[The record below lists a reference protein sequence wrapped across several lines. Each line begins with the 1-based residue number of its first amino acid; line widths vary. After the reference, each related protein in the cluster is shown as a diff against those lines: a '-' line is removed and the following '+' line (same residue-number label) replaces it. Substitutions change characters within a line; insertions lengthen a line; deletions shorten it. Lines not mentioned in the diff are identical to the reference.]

1 MNIKAYLFCILALAL
16 VAPPFLSYAQDEAK
30 LPYSVIMEY
39 QALFESLEHLERIL
53 PSMIVASTD
62 PKIPPQTIEFKII
75 ESGNWQTFHPD
86 EYGEIEFPV
95 RPDWADRTLLT
106 NQPKGTLQ
114 LAVGYAARPLDK
126 TSMTYQELLG
136 LVSQFQEAL
145 TALADMRGN
154 DPPEIKGLTMQF
166 PEGSNAAVHI
176 LSAKRKQ
183 TIKPYSTGAVVIRY
197 KDALWKENPTVE
209 FDALPIGIVPLQ

>member
-1 MNIKAYLFCILALAL
+1 MFALASM
-16 VAPPFLSYAQDEAK
+16 PSIGFAQDEAR
-30 LPYSVIMEY
+30 LSYSVIMEY
-39 QALFESLEHLERIL
+39 QALFESLEHLERIS

-62 PKIPPQTIEFKII
+62 PKILPQTIEFRII
-75 ESGNWQTFHPD
+75 ESGDWQTFQPN
-86 EYGEIEFPV
+86 EYGEIEFPA

-114 LAVGYAARPLDK
+114 LAVGYAARPLES

-145 TALADMRGN
+145 SALAKMRGKT
-154 DPPEIKGLTMQF
+154 PPEIKGLTIQL

-183 TIKPYSTGAVVIRY
+183 TIKPYSNGVVVIRY
-197 KDALWKENPTVE
+197 KDALWAENPPIE
-209 FDALPIGIVPLQ
+209 FDALPIGIVPLR